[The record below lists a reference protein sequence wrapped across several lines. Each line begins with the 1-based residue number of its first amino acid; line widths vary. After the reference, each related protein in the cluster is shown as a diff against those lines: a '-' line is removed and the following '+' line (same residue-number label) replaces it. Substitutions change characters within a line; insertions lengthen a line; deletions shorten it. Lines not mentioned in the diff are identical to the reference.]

1 MTYPTHELDDLSL
14 SLPITQTAL
23 RTAQQ
28 FANEQPT
35 PQKAE
40 QVRLNTL
47 AVCAVNDYLQMIGIP
62 TNLEASDSWNPV
74 LRLCADVADLE
85 VTGIGRVEC
94 RPQRSAQ
101 SNCYVPPEVWLDRVG
116 YIAVE
121 IDELSLE
128 ATVLGFTQT
137 VTDEELPIR
146 QLKPIDDLIDVLN
159 PIEVDKR
166 QPIPVAAKTRVNLNQ
181 WFTNIFEQGWETVES
196 LLAPTEPE
204 LAFNFR
210 SLPDSIVDDHFRRA
224 PDSVLDKP
232 AISTEAIR
240 RAKLIDLGMQLAG
253 YPVALVVKLQPESEH
268 KTYILLQLHPTGG
281 QQYLPPHLQL
291 TVLDEFGSIFLEAQ
305 SRSADNYIQLQFS
318 GLPGEPFSIK
328 VALGDASVTE
338 DFVI

>member
-74 LRLCADVADLE
+74 VRLCADVADLE

-94 RPQRSAQ
+94 RPHRSAQ
-101 SNCYVPPEVWLDRVG
+101 SSCYVPPEVWLDRVG

-159 PIEVDKR
+159 PLDEPQV
-166 QPIPVAAKTRVNLNQ
+166 IPALAKTRVNLNQ
-181 WFTNIFEQGWETVES
+181 WLTHMFEQGWETVES
-196 LLAPTEPE
+196 LFAPTEPE

-210 SLPDSIVDDHFRRA
+210 SAPDAIMDDHFRSA
-224 PDSVLDKP
+224 PDSVLDEP
-232 AISTEAIR
+232 AVSEGVS

-253 YPVALVVKLQPESEH
+253 YPVALVVKLQPESER
-268 KTYILLQLHPTGG
+268 KTHILLQLHPTGG
-281 QQYLPPHLQL
+281 QMYLPPLVQL

-305 SRSADNYIQLQFS
+305 ARSADNYIQLQFS
-318 GLPGEPFSIK
+318 GLPGEPFSVK

>member
-62 TNLEASDSWNPV
+62 TNLETSDSWNPV

-94 RPQRSAQ
+94 RPHRSVQ
-101 SNCYVPPEVWLDRVG
+101 SSCYVPPEVWLDRVG

-128 ATVLGFTQT
+128 ATVLGFTET

-159 PIEVDKR
+159 PLEVEEHKS
-166 QPIPVAAKTRVNLNQ
+166 IPAPAKTRVNLNQ
-181 WFTNIFEQGWETVES
+181 WLTRIFEQGWETVES

-204 LAFNFR
+204 FAFNFR
-210 SLPDSIVDDHFRRA
+210 SLR
-224 PDSVLDKP
+224 DSVMDEP
-232 AISTEAIR
+232 TVSDEGIR

-253 YPVALVVKLQPESEH
+253 YPVALVVKLQSESER
-268 KTYILLQLHPTGG
+268 KTHILLQVHPTGG
-281 QQYLPPHLQL
+281 QIYLPPLLQL
-291 TVLDEFGSIFLEAQ
+291 TVLDESGSIFLEAQ

-318 GLPGEPFSIK
+318 GQPGEPFSVK
-328 VALGDASVTE
+328 VTLGDASVTE

>member
-1 MTYPTHELDDLSL
+1 
-14 SLPITQTAL
+14 
-23 RTAQQ
+23 
-28 FANEQPT
+28 
-35 PQKAE
+35 
-40 QVRLNTL
+40 
-47 AVCAVNDYLQMIGIP
+47 MIGIP

-94 RPQRSAQ
+94 RPHRSAQ
-101 SNCYVPPEVWLDRVG
+101 SSCYVPPEVWLDRVG

-159 PIEVDKR
+159 PLEVEERKS
-166 QPIPVAAKTRVNLNQ
+166 IPAAAKTRVKLNQ
-181 WFTNIFEQGWETVES
+181 WLTHMFEQGWETVES
-196 LLAPTEPE
+196 LFAPTEPE

-210 SLPDSIVDDHFRRA
+210 SAPDAIMDDHFRGTR
-224 PDSVLDKP
+224 DSVLDEP
-232 AISTEAIR
+232 TVSEAVS
-240 RAKLIDLGMQLAG
+240 RAKLIDLGIQLAG
-253 YPVALVVKLQPESEH
+253 YPVALVVKLQPESER
-268 KTYILLQLHPTGG
+268 KTHILLQLHPTGG
-281 QQYLPPHLQL
+281 QMYLPPLLQL

-305 SRSADNYIQLQFS
+305 ARSADNYIQLQFS
-318 GLPGEPFSIK
+318 GLPGEPFSVK

>member
-85 VTGIGRVEC
+85 VTGIGRLEC
-94 RPQRSAQ
+94 RPHKSGQ
-101 SNCYVPPEVWLDRVG
+101 SSCYIPPEVWLDRVG
-116 YIAVE
+116 YIVVE

-137 VTDEELPIR
+137 VTSEELPIR
-146 QLKPIDDLIDVLN
+146 QLQAIDDLIDVLN
-159 PIEVDKR
+159 PLDEP
-166 QPIPVAAKTRVNLNQ
+166 QQIPTVARTRVNLNQ
-181 WFTNIFEQGWETVES
+181 WLTNIFEQGWQTVES
-196 LLAPTEPE
+196 LFAPTEPE
-204 LAFNFR
+204 FAFNFR
-210 SLPDSIVDDHFRRA
+210 SA
-224 PDSVLDKP
+224 PDAVMDELAVSDEG
-232 AISTEAIR
+232 IS

-253 YPVALVVKLQPESEH
+253 YPVALVVKLQPESER
-268 KTYILLQLHPTGG
+268 KTHILLQLHPTGV
-281 QQYLPPHLQL
+281 Q
-291 TVLDEFGSIFLEAQ
+291 I
-305 SRSADNYIQLQFS
+305 
-318 GLPGEPFSIK
+318 
-328 VALGDASVTE
+328 
-338 DFVI
+338 

>member
-85 VTGIGRVEC
+85 VTGIGRLEC
-94 RPQRSAQ
+94 RPHKSGQ
-101 SNCYVPPEVWLDRVG
+101 SSCYIPPEVWLDRVG
-116 YIAVE
+116 YIVVE

-137 VTDEELPIR
+137 VTSEELPIR
-146 QLKPIDDLIDVLN
+146 QLQAIDDLIDVLN
-159 PIEVDKR
+159 PLDEP
-166 QPIPVAAKTRVNLNQ
+166 QQIPTVARTRVNLNQ
-181 WFTNIFEQGWETVES
+181 WLTNVFEQGWQTVES
-196 LLAPTEPE
+196 LFAPTEPE
-204 LAFNFR
+204 FAFNFR
-210 SLPDSIVDDHFRRA
+210 SA
-224 PDSVLDKP
+224 PDSVMDELAVSDEG
-232 AISTEAIR
+232 IS

-253 YPVALVVKLQPESEH
+253 YPVALVVKLQPESER
-268 KTYILLQLHPTGG
+268 KTHILLQVHPTGG
-281 QQYLPPHLQL
+281 QIYLPPFLQL
-291 TVLDEFGSIFLEAQ
+291 TVLDESGLIFLEAQ
-305 SRSADNYIQLQFS
+305 ARSADNYIQLQFS
-318 GLPGEPFSIK
+318 GLPGEPFSVK

-338 DFVI
+338 DFVV

>member
-62 TNLEASDSWNPV
+62 TNLEASDSWNSV

-94 RPQRSAQ
+94 RPHRSAQ
-101 SNCYVPPEVWLDRVG
+101 SSCYVPPEVWLDRVG

-159 PIEVDKR
+159 PLDEPQV
-166 QPIPVAAKTRVNLNQ
+166 IPALAKTRVKLNQ
-181 WFTNIFEQGWETVES
+181 WLTHMFEQGWETVES
-196 LLAPTEPE
+196 LFAPTEPE

-210 SLPDSIVDDHFRRA
+210 SAPDAIMDDHFRSA
-224 PDSVLDKP
+224 PDSVLDEP
-232 AISTEAIR
+232 AVSEGVS

-253 YPVALVVKLQPESEH
+253 YPVALVVKLQPESER
-268 KTYILLQLHPTGG
+268 KTHILLQLHPTGG
-281 QQYLPPHLQL
+281 QMYLPPLVQL

-305 SRSADNYIQLQFS
+305 ARSADNYIQLQFS
-318 GLPGEPFSIK
+318 GLPGEPFSVK